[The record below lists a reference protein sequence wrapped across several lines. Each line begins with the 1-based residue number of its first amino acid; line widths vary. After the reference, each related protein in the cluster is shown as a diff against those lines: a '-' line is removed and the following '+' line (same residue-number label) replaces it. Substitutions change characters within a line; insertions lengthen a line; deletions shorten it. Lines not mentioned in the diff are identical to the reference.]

1 MKFYLIIL
9 AVMSLAALILYGA
22 DKLKAKAGAWR
33 ISEAALLSVGF
44 FGGAAGALLGMKL
57 WRHKTRHWYFWAVN
71 IAGLLWQIVVLIVLL
86 VR

>member
-9 AVMSLAALILYGA
+9 AVMSIAALILYGA

-44 FGGAAGALLGMKL
+44 FGGAVGALLGMKL

-71 IAGLLWQIVVLIVLL
+71 IAGLLWQIAVLIVLL
-86 VR
+86 V

>member
-1 MKFYLIIL
+1 MKIYLILI
-9 AVMSLAALILYGA
+9 AVLSAAALLLYGV

-33 ISEAALLSVGF
+33 ISEAVLLSVGF
-44 FGGAAGALLGMKL
+44 FGGAVGALLGMKL

-86 VR
+86 LH